1 MYGLLAWWDGF
12 PPHEACSFSNNTEAH
27 RTLFCQAQQNGC
39 HPMYTNNLEEPDY
52 KVPELGKAKSI
63 KLNASHAIN

>member
-39 HPMYTNNLEEPDY
+39 HPMYTNNLEEPIRSQIWE
-52 KVPELGKAKSI
+52 KQNP
-63 KLNASHAIN
+63 LN